1 MQEAEEQESYGN
13 PSGRRGPLFLVS
25 KVYPHNAGRSNIF
38 TGCENS
44 LRRLGMDYID
54 LYLLHWRGS
63 VQYERN
69 TNIRRRQA
77 IRDEIY
83 ALQLD
88 ISAERI
94 YEMAGL
100 SITALAPQSNH
111 TILPASFP
119 WYGYIPKFLL
129 HGFADPGRGGQNICI
144 RQNRQPL
151 PGEIR
156 ADCSGLP
163 RDKLTGS
170 VVPWF

>member
-1 MQEAEEQESYGN
+1 MRCGN
-13 PSGRRGPLFLVS
+13 
-25 KVYPHNAGRSNIF
+25 
-38 TGCENS
+38 
-44 LRRLGMDYID
+44 
-54 LYLLHWRGS
+54 

-69 TNIRRRQA
+69 INIRRRQTT
-77 IRDEIY
+77 RDVIY

-88 ISAERI
+88 ISADRI

-100 SITALAPQSNH
+100 SITALALQIIH
-111 TILPASFP
+111 AVLPASFP

-144 RQNRQPL
+144 RQNRQRL

-163 RDKLTGS
+163 RDKLTS
-170 VVPWF
+170 SIVPWF